1 VLLYFLLTPKVNKK
15 EMVTAMNEKFFDLNR
30 EKQDRMINAALR
42 IFAENGYRH
51 ASTDTI
57 VKEAG
62 ISKGLLFHYFTS
74 KMGLFSFLFDY
85 SVRYM
90 LFEYDRLISAKETD
104 YFKIHKEMERAKLNV
119 LRSYPY
125 MNEFIEKSLQENQLD
140 VIETIEISKN
150 NYLEALDKYNNQ
162 GKRSNLRGDI
172 SSTQLDNMIRYTVDG
187 LTKDQLLA
195 GSFQPEMLFE
205 QICSYLDTLHTLCTN

>member
-1 VLLYFLLTPKVNKK
+1 
-15 EMVTAMNEKFFDLNR
+15 MNEKFFDLNR

-51 ASTDTI
+51 ASTDII

-85 SVRYM
+85 SIRYM

-104 YFKIHKEMERAKLNV
+104 YFKIRREMERAKLNV

-150 NYLEALDKYNNQ
+150 NYLEMLGKYNTQ
-162 GKRSNLRGDI
+162 GNRSGFRNDI
-172 SSTQLDNMIRYTVDG
+172 SATQLDNMIRYTVDG
-187 LTKDQLLA
+187 LTKDQLQA
-195 GSFQPEMLFE
+195 GSFQPEMLFD
-205 QICSYLDTLHTLCTN
+205 QICSYLDTLQVLCIR

>member
-1 VLLYFLLTPKVNKK
+1 
-15 EMVTAMNEKFFDLNR
+15 MNEKFFDLNR

-51 ASTDTI
+51 ASTDII

-85 SVRYM
+85 SIRYM

-104 YFKIHKEMERAKLNV
+104 YFKIRREMERAKLNV

-125 MNEFIEKSLQENQLD
+125 MNEFIEKSLQENQLN

-150 NYLEALDKYNNQ
+150 NYLETLDRYNNQ
-162 GKRSNLRGDI
+162 SKRSNLRDDI
-172 SSTQLDNMIRYTVDG
+172 SSAQLDNMIRYTVNG
-187 LTKDQLLA
+187 LTKDQFQA
-195 GSFQPEMLFE
+195 GAFQPDMLFE
-205 QICSYLDTLHTLCTN
+205 QICSYLDTLQTLCIR

>member
-1 VLLYFLLTPKVNKK
+1 
-15 EMVTAMNEKFFDLNR
+15 MNEKFFDLNR
-30 EKQDRMINAALR
+30 EKQDKMINAALR

-51 ASTDTI
+51 ASTDII

-85 SVRYM
+85 SIRYM

-104 YFKIHKEMERAKLNV
+104 YFIIRREMERAKLNV

-140 VIETIEISKN
+140 VIETIEVSKN
-150 NYLEALDKYNNQ
+150 NYLETLDRYYNQ
-162 GKRSNLRGDI
+162 GSRSALRGDI

-187 LTKDQLLA
+187 LTKDQLQA

-205 QICSYLDTLHTLCTN
+205 QICGYLDTLQTLCIR

>member
-1 VLLYFLLTPKVNKK
+1 
-15 EMVTAMNEKFFDLNR
+15 MNEKFFDLNR

-51 ASTDTI
+51 ASTDII

-85 SVRYM
+85 SIRYM

-104 YFKIHKEMERAKLNV
+104 YFKIRKEMERAKLNV

-150 NYLEALDKYNNQ
+150 NYLETLDKYNKQ
-162 GKRSNLRGDI
+162 GSRSPLRSDI

-187 LTKDQLLA
+187 LTKDQIQSK
-195 GSFQPEMLFE
+195 SFQPDMLFE
-205 QICSYLDTLHTLCTN
+205 QICGYLDTLQILCTN

>member
-1 VLLYFLLTPKVNKK
+1 
-15 EMVTAMNEKFFDLNR
+15 MNEKFFDLNR

-51 ASTDTI
+51 ASTDII

-85 SVRYM
+85 SIRYM

-104 YFKIHKEMERAKLNV
+104 YFKIRREMERAKLNV

-125 MNEFIEKSLQENQLD
+125 MNEFIEKSLQENQLN

-150 NYLEALDKYNNQ
+150 NYLETLDRYNNQ
-162 GKRSNLRGDI
+162 SKRSNLRDDI
-172 SSTQLDNMIRYTVDG
+172 SSAQLDNMIRYTVNG
-187 LTKDQLLA
+187 LTKDQFQA
-195 GSFQPEMLFE
+195 GAFQPDMLFE
-205 QICSYLDTLHTLCTN
+205 QICSYLDTLQALCIR

>member
-1 VLLYFLLTPKVNKK
+1 
-15 EMVTAMNEKFFDLNR
+15 MNEKFFDLNR

-51 ASTDTI
+51 ASTDII

-62 ISKGLLFHYFTS
+62 ISKGLLFHYFNS

-90 LFEYDRLISAKETD
+90 LFEYDRLISVKETD
-104 YFKIHKEMERAKLNV
+104 YFKIRREMERAKLNV

-140 VIETIEISKN
+140 VIETIELSKN
-150 NYLEALDKYNNQ
+150 NYLETLDKYNKQ
-162 GKRSNLRGDI
+162 GTRSALRSDI
-172 SSTQLDNMIRYTVDG
+172 SSAQLDNMIRYTVDG
-187 LTKDQLLA
+187 LTKDQLQA

-205 QICSYLDTLHTLCTN
+205 QICSYLNTLQTLCTN

>member
-1 VLLYFLLTPKVNKK
+1 
-15 EMVTAMNEKFFDLNR
+15 MNEKFFDLNR

-42 IFAENGYRH
+42 VFAQNGYRH

-57 VKEAG
+57 VKEAS

-85 SVRYM
+85 SIKYM
-90 LFEYDRLISAKETD
+90 LFEFDRLISPKETD
-104 YFKIHKEMERAKLNV
+104 YFKIRREMERAKLNV

-140 VIETIEISKN
+140 VIETIEPSKN
-150 NYLEALDKYNNQ
+150 NYLETLNKYYTQ
-162 GKRSNLRGDI
+162 GKRSNLRSDI
-172 SSTQLDNMIRYTVDG
+172 SATQLDNMIRYTVDG
-187 LTKDQLLA
+187 LTKDQIQSN
-195 GSFQPEMLFE
+195 SFQPDMLFE
-205 QICSYLDTLHTLCTN
+205 QICGYLDTLQILCTS

>member
-1 VLLYFLLTPKVNKK
+1 
-15 EMVTAMNEKFFDLNR
+15 MNEKFFDLNR

-62 ISKGLLFHYFTS
+62 ISKGLLFHYFNS

-85 SVRYM
+85 SIRYM
-90 LFEYDRLISAKETD
+90 LFEYDRLISVKETD
-104 YFKIHKEMERAKLNV
+104 YFKIRREMERAKLNV

-150 NYLEALDKYNNQ
+150 NYLESLDKYNKQ
-162 GKRSNLRGDI
+162 GSRSSLRSDI

-187 LTKDQLLA
+187 LTKDQLQA

-205 QICSYLDTLHTLCTN
+205 QICDYLNTLQVLCNM

>member
-1 VLLYFLLTPKVNKK
+1 
-15 EMVTAMNEKFFDLNR
+15 MNEKFFDLNR

-51 ASTDTI
+51 ASTDII

-85 SVRYM
+85 SIRYM

-104 YFKIHKEMERAKLNV
+104 YFTIRREMERAKLNV

-140 VIETIEISKN
+140 VIQTIEISKN
-150 NYLEALDKYNNQ
+150 NYLETLDRYNNQ
-162 GKRSNLRGDI
+162 GSRSNLRGDI
-172 SSTQLDNMIRYTVDG
+172 TSTQLDNMIRYTVDG
-187 LTKDQLLA
+187 LTKDQLVA

-205 QICSYLDTLHTLCTN
+205 QICGYLDTLQALCIR

>member
-1 VLLYFLLTPKVNKK
+1 
-15 EMVTAMNEKFFDLNR
+15 MNEKFFDLNR

-51 ASTDTI
+51 ASTDVI

-85 SVRYM
+85 SVKYM

-104 YFKIHKEMERAKLNV
+104 YFTILKEFNLFNDGK
-119 LRSYPY
+119 
-125 MNEFIEKSLQENQLD
+125 Q
-140 VIETIEISKN
+140 
-150 NYLEALDKYNNQ
+150 ALKKVWKKHN
-162 GKRSNLRGDI
+162 
-172 SSTQLDNMIRYTVDG
+172 
-187 LTKDQLLA
+187 
-195 GSFQPEMLFE
+195 
-205 QICSYLDTLHTLCTN
+205 

>member
-1 VLLYFLLTPKVNKK
+1 
-15 EMVTAMNEKFFDLNR
+15 MNEKFFDLNR

-51 ASTDTI
+51 ASTDII

-85 SVRYM
+85 SIRYM
-90 LFEYDRLISAKETD
+90 LFEYDRLISAKDTD
-104 YFKIHKEMERAKLNV
+104 YFTIRREMERAKLNV

-125 MNEFIEKSLQENQLD
+125 MNEFIEKSLQENQID
-140 VIETIEISKN
+140 VIETIELSKN
-150 NYLEALDKYNNQ
+150 NYLETLDRYNKQ
-162 GKRSNLRGDI
+162 GSRSALRGDI

-187 LTKDQLLA
+187 LTKDQIQSN
-195 GSFQPEMLFE
+195 SFQPDMLFE
-205 QICSYLDTLHTLCTN
+205 QICSYLDTLQTLCIR

>member
-1 VLLYFLLTPKVNKK
+1 
-15 EMVTAMNEKFFDLNR
+15 MNERFFDLNR

-62 ISKGLLFHYFTS
+62 ISKGLLFHYFNS

-90 LFEYDRLISAKETD
+90 IFEFDRLISAKETD
-104 YFKIHKEMERAKLNV
+104 YFVIRKEMERAKLNV

-140 VIETIEISKN
+140 VIQTIEQSKDAYLDTLSKYYAQGSLDSLSTTISPN
-150 NYLEALDKYNNQ
+150 RLDC
-162 GKRSNLRGDI
+162 L
-172 SSTQLDNMIRYTVDG
+172 IRYTVDG
-187 LTKDQLLA
+187 LTKDQLRA
-195 GSFQPEMLFE
+195 GSFQPEMLFK
-205 QICSYLDTLHTLCTN
+205 QICEYLDMIKGLVTK

>member
-1 VLLYFLLTPKVNKK
+1 MGNEKGYF
-15 EMVTAMNEKFFDLNR
+15 MNEKFFDLNR

-42 IFAENGYRH
+42 VFAENGYRH
-51 ASTDTI
+51 ASTDVI

-85 SVRYM
+85 SVKYM
-90 LFEYDRLISAKETD
+90 LFEFERLISPKETD
-104 YFKIHKEMERAKLNV
+104 YFTICREIEHAKLNV

-140 VIETIEISKN
+140 LIQSIEVSKN
-150 NYLEALDKYNNQ
+150 TYQDVMSRYYAQGSRASLNSAISPSCLD
-162 GKRSNLRGDI
+162 SL
-172 SSTQLDNMIRYTVDG
+172 IRYTVEG
-187 LTKDQLLA
+187 LTKDQLRIGA
-195 GSFQPEMLFE
+195 FQPEILYE
-205 QICSYLDTLHTLCTN
+205 QICDYFDTIKILVSQ

>member
-1 VLLYFLLTPKVNKK
+1 
-15 EMVTAMNEKFFDLNR
+15 MNEKFFDLNR

-42 IFAENGYRH
+42 VFAENGYRH

-104 YFKIHKEMERAKLNV
+104 YFKIRKEMERAKLNV

-140 VIETIEISKN
+140 VIETIEIPKN
-150 NYLEALDKYNNQ
+150 NYLETLDKYNTQ
-162 GKRSNLRGDI
+162 GKRSNLR
-172 SSTQLDNMIRYTVDG
+172 LMRRY
-187 LTKDQLLA
+187 
-195 GSFQPEMLFE
+195 P
-205 QICSYLDTLHTLCTN
+205 